1 MFELIV
7 EITYPIEQAASFS
20 LVLLSNAIQGTILR
34 SLEGILSQPLSE
46 AEFEIQTCSDKEDHD
61 HEEGR
66 DYLPYTIF
74 ISAYAAFSIILYI
87 FFFHPEMKRA
97 KVEKSVHQNNKIAP
111 GIVPTVAI
119 EGGTFGCK

>member
-20 LVLLSNAIQGTILR
+20 LVLLSNAIQGTVLM
-34 SLEGILSQPLSE
+34 SLEGTLSLPLSE
-46 AEFEIQTCSDKEDHD
+46 GELEIQTCSDKDDHD

-87 FFFHPEMKRA
+87 LFFHPEMKRA
-97 KVEKSVHQNNKIAP
+97 KVEKTVHQRRLSI
-111 GIVPTVAI
+111 IL
-119 EGGTFGCK
+119 